1 VFRATVRDGY
11 AIAEGGLLGELYDP
25 FGAKIGDVRAPFAGI
40 VNYVV
45 GTPPAVEGQPLAM
58 VSRISAEQHR
68 TDFADAE
75 AVDRAP

>member
-1 VFRATVRDGY
+1 MSVRGDADRSRLRDGY
-11 AIAEGGLLGELYDP
+11 AVAEGGLLGELYDP

-58 VSRISAEQHR
+58 VSRISAQPPP
-68 TDFADAE
+68 DGG
-75 AVDRAP
+75 VP

>member
-1 VFRATVRDGY
+1 
-11 AIAEGGLLGELYDP
+11 
-25 FGAKIGDVRAPFAGI
+25 VRAPFAGI

-68 TDFADAE
+68 TELADAE
-75 AVDRAP
+75 AVDCAP